1 MFFSDVTRRQ
11 KTEFLVIKKNVRK
24 NDLKENNDGNVSEIG
39 YLSYEA

>member
-11 KTEFLVIKKNVRK
+11 KTEFLVIKNVRK